1 MPRME
6 GDALR
11 AQALATGQVAE
22 FKVWAELVR
31 QSIGRLHVFLPLRDV
46 GIDGVL
52 HRLDDGAYIA
62 VQVKGRTSLTPAG
75 QVHITVPASS
85 IVMHRQ
91 PAKLPFLDHEH
102 K

>member
-62 VQVKGRTSLTPAG
+62 VQVKSRTSLTPGIEHSHAPPAG
-75 QVHITVPASS
+75 ETPLPRSRAQVHQAPA
-85 IVMHRQ
+85 RRR
-91 PAKLPFLDHEH
+91 
-102 K
+102 